1 MPEDLK
7 LNTPLEILEVECLTK
22 PREDGRRVWTKTF
35 RVQVPHKF
43 RDHMLRPEAYPAG
56 WTTRKYFPPR
66 APRPPVPELH
76 PSAAQPPVKKANLAV
91 EADLQ
96 TQ

>member
-1 MPEDLK
+1 MPDQDKDRWPKNLDQK
-7 LNTPLEILEVECLTK
+7 LESLRPI
-22 PREDGRRVWTKTF
+22 
-35 RVQVPHKF
+35 KF
-43 RDHMLRPEAYPAG
+43 REHMLRPEAYPAG

-91 EADLQ
+91 DPDLQ

>member
-1 MPEDLK
+1 M
-7 LNTPLEILEVECLTK
+7 EVECLTK

-43 RDHMLRPEAYPAG
+43 REHMLRPEAYPAG

-66 APRPPVPELH
+66 TPRPAVPELH
-76 PSAAQPPVKKANLAV
+76 PTAAQPPVKKANLSG
-91 EADLQ
+91 ETNLPNQ
-96 TQ
+96 